1 MSKATDPVDTPPLT
15 PAPLTPAPRNP
26 AEDRARVIAARNRVV
41 GLLLACLVVLFFA
54 ITIVKIKI

>member
-15 PAPLTPAPRNP
+15 PAPLNP